1 MAELSDSLSR
11 IPLFSGVT
19 PAHLAELV
27 AAFRRRDVPEGETL
41 FSAGAVPERFHLLID
56 GEIVLLG
63 EGDAERFR
71 LRPPA
76 PVGELAS
83 LVGLPRTMGAVAGP
97 GCVVL
102 ELEVSKLMQF
112 FEAHGDI
119 GYPVH
124 HNLLRLVADKLRRDD
139 RRIVEMRH
147 NLVTT
152 QKAMKRMRE
161 ALLESDDTPLHASL
175 YEELDSL
182 IEQNRKGHYLV
193 EPTRAMPA
201 SVRVDGGAQVDVV
214 ALSNEWLH
222 LAPHGKPPKPGS
234 EWNAVLVIGG
244 DEMVVSGNVDRVA
257 DDRIVIDLDPLIDE
271 LAGKLEGHLTRLQM
285 LDIVV

>member
-1 MAELSDSLSR
+1 MAELPPGLAR
-11 IPLFSGVT
+11 IPLFEGVT
-19 PAHLAELV
+19 EAHLAELV
-27 AAFRRRDVPEGETL
+27 AAFRRRSVAEGEKL
-41 FSAGAVPERFHLLID
+41 FSAGQVPERFHLLVG
-56 GEIVLLG
+56 GEIQLG
-63 EGDAERFR
+63 DGTDRIR
-71 LRPPA
+71 LTPPA

-83 LVGLPRTMGAVAGP
+83 LVGLPRSMTAVAGP

-102 ELEVSKLMQF
+102 ELEVKALMQF
-112 FEAHGDI
+112 FEEHGDI
-119 GYPVH
+119 GFPVH

-139 RRIVEMRH
+139 RRIEEMRH
-147 NLVTT
+147 NIVTT

-182 IEQNRKGHYLV
+182 IEQNKKAHYLV

-201 SVRVDGGAQVDVV
+201 SIRTDAGKLVDVV

-222 LAPHGKPPKPGS
+222 VAPQGAPPEPGS
-234 EWNAVLVIGG
+234 EWSAVLVIGG
-244 DEMVVSGNVDRVA
+244 DELVVSGTVERVA
-257 DDRIVIDLDPLIDE
+257 DDRVVIYLDPLIDE
-271 LAGKLEGHLTRLQM
+271 LEGKLEVHLTRLQM